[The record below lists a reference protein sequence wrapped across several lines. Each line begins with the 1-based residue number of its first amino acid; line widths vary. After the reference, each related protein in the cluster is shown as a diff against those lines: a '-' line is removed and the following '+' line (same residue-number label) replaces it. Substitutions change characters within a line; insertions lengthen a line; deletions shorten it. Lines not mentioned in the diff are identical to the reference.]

1 MLKRSNLNYKFRN
14 RDAQWRNFQYG
25 LRKQSAR
32 RRALRRFPAY
42 LLLLCILILLT
53 HGLFRLLDRKHI
65 SIYNT
70 ASPISEDQQITPVT
84 LEHRDI
90 IQRLMVVNST
100 TKKFGITTGDLDY
113 EITTSLMP
121 ALQEYIIDRIDR
133 KNSLYFGF
141 VIMEPDTG
149 RILSMVS
156 HDRLDPENNV
166 CANADFPAA
175 SIFKIVT
182 AAAAIETKNYQPHTP
197 MTFNGN
203 QYTLY
208 KNQLT
213 RTRNRYSST
222 ISFANAFAKSIN
234 PVFGN
239 IGMHDLG
246 KTDLEAYGEAFGF
259 NLSPQFEI
267 CMDPSRLIIKD
278 EPYNWAE
285 IASGFNRT
293 TMLSP
298 VHGALIIGVILN
310 DGRWVDPRLIDAI
323 RSGNDMVYRGHPNN
337 ERRVIQPQT
346 AASLKKMLEATVKSG
361 TAAKT
366 FRGVSRDKILSRLT
380 IGGKTGSIND
390 RPDYSIRY
398 DWFTGFAEKK
408 DGSQKIAVSVIVAH
422 KDFIGTRAAQYARMG
437 IKKYYEIKKH
447 ESESASSDKT

>member
-1 MLKRSNLNYKFRN
+1 MLKRSNLNSRFRN
-14 RDAQWRNFQYG
+14 RDTQWRDFQAG

-32 RRALRRFPAY
+32 QRAIRRLPAY
-42 LLLLCILILLT
+42 LLALCLMILLT
-53 HGLFRLLDRKHI
+53 HGLFWVLDTKQ
-65 SIYNT
+65 T
-70 ASPISEDQQITPVT
+70 APETCDLPVAESPCAVT
-84 LEHRDI
+84 IAMERGDI
-90 IQRLMVVNST
+90 IRQLALVNST
-100 TKKFGITTGDLDY
+100 SDTFGITNGDRDY
-113 EITTSLMP
+113 EVFTSLMP
-121 ALQEYIIDRIDR
+121 SLQEYIINRIDR

-156 HDRLDPENNV
+156 HDRHDPDNNV
-166 CANADFPAA
+166 CVKAAFPAA
-175 SIFKIVT
+175 SIFKIVS
-182 AAAAIETKNYQPHTP
+182 AAAAMEIKNYQPHTP
-197 MTFNGN
+197 MMFNGN

-213 RTRNRYSST
+213 RTRSRYSNT
-222 ISFANAFAKSIN
+222 ISFGNAFAKSVN

-246 KTDLEAYGEAFGF
+246 RTGLETYAEAFGF

-293 TMLSP
+293 TMLSA
-298 VHGALIIGVILN
+298 VHGALIISVALN
-310 DGRWVDPRLIDAI
+310 DGRWIEPRLIDSI
-323 RSGNDMVYRGHPNN
+323 RSGNDMIYRGHPNGPN
-337 ERRVIQPQT
+337 RVIRPET

-361 TAAKT
+361 TASKT
-366 FRGVSRDKILSRLT
+366 FRGASRDKILSQLN

-408 DGSQKIAVSVIVAH
+408 DGSQRIAISVIVAH

>member
-1 MLKRSNLNYKFRN
+1 MLKRSKFNSRFNN
-14 RDAQWRNFQYG
+14 RDSQWRDFQYG

-32 RRALRRFPAY
+32 QRALRRLPAY
-42 LLLLCILILLT
+42 ILLLFVLILLT
-53 HGLFRLLDRKHI
+53 QGLFWLLDQNFPSTKQIAVKSREMER
-65 SIYNT
+65 T
-70 ASPISEDQQITPVT
+70 ADAPMA
-84 LEHRDI
+84 HRDI
-90 IQRLMVVNST
+90 IQQLALANST
-100 TKKFGITTGDLDY
+100 SDTFGITDGGRDY
-113 EITTSLMP
+113 EVVTSLLP
-121 ALQEYIIDRIDR
+121 SLQEHLINRIDR
-133 KNSLYFGF
+133 KNSLYFGL

-156 HDRLDPENNV
+156 HDRHDPENNV
-166 CANADFPAA
+166 CVKAAFPAA
-175 SIFKIVT
+175 SIFKIVS
-182 AAAAIETKNYQPHTP
+182 AAAAMEIKNYQPHTP
-197 MTFNGN
+197 VTFNGN

-213 RTRNRYSST
+213 HKRNRYSNT
-222 ISFANAFAKSIN
+222 ITFAKAFAKSVN

-246 KTDLEAYGEAFGF
+246 RTGLETYGKAFGF
-259 NLSPQFEI
+259 NLSPQSEI
-267 CMDPSRLIIKD
+267 CMDQSRLIIED
-278 EPYNWAE
+278 GPYNWAE

-293 TMLSP
+293 TMLSAL
-298 VHGALIIGVILN
+298 HGALIVGVALN
-310 DGRWVDPRLIDAI
+310 EGRWVDPRLIDAI
-323 RSGNDMVYRGHPNN
+323 RSGNDMIYRGHSNN
-337 ERRVIQPQT
+337 EHRVVQPRT
-346 AASLKKMLEATVKSG
+346 AASLKKMLETTVRSG

-366 FRGVSRDKILSRLT
+366 FRGASRDKILSQLT

-408 DGSQKIAVSVIVAH
+408 DGSQRIAVSVIVAH

>member
-1 MLKRSNLNYKFRN
+1 M
-14 RDAQWRNFQYG
+14 
-25 LRKQSAR
+25 
-32 RRALRRFPAY
+32 
-42 LLLLCILILLT
+42 ILLIQ
-53 HGLFRLLDRKHI
+53 GLFRLLDIKQMAPATI
-65 SIYNT
+65 NPPMADIKC
-70 ASPISEDQQITPVT
+70 ASTSAMERENIVRQLT
-84 LEHRDI
+84 L
-90 IQRLMVVNST
+90 VNST
-100 TKKFGITTGDLDY
+100 SDTFGLTDGGRDY
-113 EITTSLMP
+113 EVFTSLMP
-121 ALQEYIIDRIDR
+121 PLQEYIINRIDQ

-156 HDRLDPENNV
+156 HDRHDPDNNV
-166 CANADFPAA
+166 CVKADFPAA
-175 SIFKIVT
+175 SIFKIVS
-182 AAAAIETKNYQPHTP
+182 AAAAMELKNYQPHTP

-213 RTRNRYSST
+213 RNRNRYSST
-222 ISFANAFAKSIN
+222 ISFASAFAKSVN

-246 KTDLEAYGEAFGF
+246 RAGLETYGKAFGF

-267 CMDPSRLIIKD
+267 CMDQSSLLIKE

-293 TMLSP
+293 TMLSA
-298 VHGALIIGVILN
+298 VHGALIISVALN
-310 DGRWVDPRLIDAI
+310 EGYWIEPRIIDAI
-323 RSGNDMVYRGHPNN
+323 RSGNDMIYRGHANDKK
-337 ERRVIQPQT
+337 RVIRPET
-346 AASLKKMLEATVKSG
+346 AESLKKMLEATVRSG

-366 FRGVSRDKILSRLT
+366 FRGASRDKILSQLI

-408 DGSQKIAVSVIVAH
+408 DGTQKIAVSIIVAH

-437 IKKYYEIKKH
+437 IKKYYEIKKN
-447 ESESASSDKT
+447 ESESASSGKT